1 MDKIIRCITSDGA
14 VMASVINST
23 DIVYTAQKLHSTSPA
38 ATAAIGRLLSA
49 ASMMGAQ
56 LKQKSATLTV
66 RIKGDGPLGTLV
78 TVADSNGNVR
88 GYLENNTC
96 ETEHYRKG
104 KINVSAAVGK
114 KGYIDVMRDYG
125 TGEPYMSR
133 AELAT
138 GEIAEDIT
146 SYYVQSEQI
155 PTACGL
161 GVLLDKD
168 NGEVMLAG
176 GFLIQLLPGADDT
189 ACDKLEKNIAAL
201 EPMTTMLAK
210 GMSVEEICR
219 TALQGFEV
227 EIVDEL
233 PVHYVCNCSRERVIN
248 SIASLRNDEIQ
259 AMIDE
264 DEGAEVVCN
273 FCNKRYVF
281 GADDLRQ
288 IIELKAQ
295 NEAQK

>member
-1 MDKIIRCITSDGA
+1 MDKIIRCITSDGS

-23 DIVYTAQKLHSTSPA
+23 DIVYTAKKLHNTSPA
-38 ATAAIGRLLSA
+38 ATAALGRLLSA

-66 RIKGDGPLGTLV
+66 RIKGDGPLGTIV
-78 TVADSNGNVR
+78 TVADSKGNVR
-88 GYLENNTC
+88 GYLENNQC
-96 ETEHYRKG
+96 ETEHYSKG

-114 KGYIDVMRDYG
+114 DGYIDVIRDYG
-125 TGEPYMSR
+125 AGEPYTSR
-133 AELAT
+133 SPLAT

-161 GVLLDKD
+161 GVLLDKED
-168 NGEVMLAG
+168 GEVLLAG
-176 GFLIQLLPGADDT
+176 GFLIQLLPGADDS
-189 ACDKLEKNIAAL
+189 ACDKLERNIAAL

-227 EIVDEL
+227 EIVDEFQ
-233 PVHYVCNCSRERVIN
+233 VHYACNCSRERVIN
-248 SIASLRNDEIQ
+248 SIASLSNAEINT
-259 AMIDE
+259 MIEE
-264 DEGAEVVCN
+264 DNGAEVVCN
-273 FCNKRYVF
+273 FCNKKYVF
-281 GADDLRQ
+281 GSDDLKN
-288 IIELKAQ
+288 IITLKSKKE
-295 NEAQK
+295 NF

>member
-78 TVADSNGNVR
+78 TVADSSGNVR
-88 GYLENNTC
+88 GYLENSVC
-96 ETEHYRKG
+96 ETEHYHKG

-114 KGYIDVMRDYG
+114 HGYIDVMRDYG

-146 SYYVQSEQI
+146 AYYVQSEQI

-161 GVLLDKD
+161 GVLLDKED
-168 NGEVMLAG
+168 GEVMLAG
-176 GFLIQLLPGADDT
+176 GFIIQLLPGADEA

-233 PVHYVCNCSRERVIN
+233 PVHYVCSCSRERVIN
-248 SIASLRNDEIQ
+248 SIASLRNEEIE
-259 AMIDE
+259 AMIEE
-264 DEGAEVVCN
+264 DGGAEVACN
-273 FCNKRYVF
+273 FCNKKYVF
-281 GADDLRQ
+281 GAEDLRQ
-288 IIELKAQ
+288 IIELK
-295 NEAQK
+295 NKKEKN